1 MCKHLDASI
10 ECKPVRMINP
20 STLEE
25 SVQQLPMILP
35 HNLCLALWRRG
46 ETIFRRCLFGRMS
59 DNDIKAYWDHQK
71 QHSDWFCGHPAY
83 KWRNWARMASVGS
96 YGDEV
101 QAYRNSECGVVS
113 VLGWSSELHFN
124 DDPLLRYFAITIWS
138 EHHESR
144 NTYND
149 AIGHVVESFRK
160 LMEQTWPWSD
170 KGYMVFFSFAQGD
183 LKWVSERMGGIH
195 NFRRNE
201 FCSRCKCVKTDP
213 DVFATLPYFPSNHE
227 HFGRQDFTP
236 AQLANF
242 SPLFTLPLTMERV
255 QHDVAHS
262 QLLGTGK
269 TSNGAS
275 MWSLVSFSLQLSN
288 WCRGHGIYIFVVKL
302 VIVKVQPSFTCV
314 KLTILDQWH
323 HLENTKRD

>member
-1 MCKHLDASI
+1 
-10 ECKPVRMINP
+10 MINP

-35 HNLCLALWRRG
+35 HKLCLALWQRG
-46 ETIFRRCLFGRMS
+46 ETVFRKCLFGDMS
-59 DNDIKAYWDHQK
+59 DNDIKAYWDHQEK
-71 QHSDWFCGHPAY
+71 HADWFRDHPAFTW
-83 KWRNWARMASVGS
+83 KNRCRMASVGS

-113 VLGWSSELHFN
+113 VLGWSSELQYHA
-124 DDPLLRYFAITIWS
+124 DPLLRYFATTIWS

-144 NTYND
+144 NTYHD
-149 AIGHVVESFRK
+149 AIGHVVESFRM
-160 LMEQTWPWSD
+160 LMDQSWPWSD
-170 KGYMVFFSFAQGD
+170 KGYLVFFSFAQGD

-201 FCSRCKCVKTDP
+201 FCSRCTCVKTHD
-213 DVFATLPYFPSNHE
+213 DVFATLPHFPSNVE
-227 HFGRQDFTP
+227 HFGRRDYT
-236 AQLANF
+236 AAELAEF
-242 SPLFTLPLTMERV
+242 SPLFTLPLTMDRV

-275 MWSLVSFSLQLSN
+275 M
-288 WCRGHGIYIFVVKL
+288 
-302 VIVKVQPSFTCV
+302 
-314 KLTILDQWH
+314 
-323 HLENTKRD
+323 